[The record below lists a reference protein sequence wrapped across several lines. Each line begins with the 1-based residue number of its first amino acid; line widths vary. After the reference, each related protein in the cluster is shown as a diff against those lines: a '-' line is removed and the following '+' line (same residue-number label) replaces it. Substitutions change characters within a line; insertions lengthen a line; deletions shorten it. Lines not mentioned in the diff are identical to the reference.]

1 MEITQDAW
9 LAWLGVVNLAYQTV
23 WLLYGVSTIFRKD
36 KNRIF
41 IYQLNITPPWVYLAF
56 ITSNLIQI
64 TWLFAWDREVF
75 IAALVLYVLLS
86 ITLSSVLALS
96 VIYLNKNE
104 EKLRN
109 MNMTTEILII
119 QNLVQVSL
127 ILYASV
133 VILFTLVN
141 LSIVLTYRGVVTVM
155 WSSTISLII
164 LSSLVII
171 WFVVDIFIIRKSIF
185 PFVTLFPYTVAL
197 VTIAGAMSEN
207 FDLEKTAGN
216 SIFMLI
222 ILVLTFLFTI
232 IKLIVIFLPK
242 CQKLK

>member
-1 MEITQDAW
+1 M
-9 LAWLGVVNLAYQTV
+9 
-23 WLLYGVSTIFRKD
+23 
-36 KNRIF
+36 
-41 IYQLNITPPWVYLAF
+41 NITPPWVYLAF

-86 ITLSSVLALS
+86 ITLSIALVLS

-104 EKLRN
+104 KKKLRN

-119 QNLVQVSL
+119 QHLVQASL

-133 VILFTLVN
+133 IILFILVN

-164 LSSLVII
+164 LTSLLIN
-171 WFVVDIFIIRKSIF
+171 WFVVDIFIIKKSINQ
-185 PFVTLFPYTVAL
+185 FVTLFPYTVVL
-197 VTIAGAMSEN
+197 VTIAGTISAN
-207 FDLEKTAGN
+207 FDLVKTAGN

-232 IKLIVIFLPK
+232 IKLIVISLPK

>member
-1 MEITQDAW
+1 MNGPYPEITNISF
-9 LAWLGVVNLAYQTV
+9 LAKLFFKTFSSLKHLSGYRTV
-23 WLLYGVSTIFRKD
+23 GLSDRRTIGLSDCRTIGLSDYSYGPIFRKD
-36 KNRIF
+36 KNGVY

-86 ITLSSVLALS
+86 ITWSIALVLS

-119 QNLVQVSL
+119 QHLVQASL

-133 VILFTLVN
+133 IILFTLVN
-141 LSIVLTYRGVVTVM
+141 LSIVFTYRGVVTVM

-164 LSSLVII
+164 LTSLLIN
-171 WFVVDIFIIRKSIF
+171 WFVVDRFIIK
-185 PFVTLFPYTVAL
+185 
-197 VTIAGAMSEN
+197 
-207 FDLEKTAGN
+207 K
-216 SIFMLI
+216 
-222 ILVLTFLFTI
+222 
-232 IKLIVIFLPK
+232 
-242 CQKLK
+242 

>member
-1 MEITQDAW
+1 ME
-9 LAWLGVVNLAYQTV
+9 
-23 WLLYGVSTIFRKD
+23 STIFRKD
-36 KNRIF
+36 KNGVY

-56 ITSNLIQI
+56 ITSNL
-64 TWLFAWDREVF
+64 LF
-75 IAALVLYVLLS
+75 IALV
-86 ITLSSVLALS
+86 LS

-119 QNLVQVSL
+119 QHLVQASL

-133 VILFTLVN
+133 IILFTLVN

-164 LSSLVII
+164 LTSLLIN
-171 WFVVDIFIIRKSIF
+171 WFVVDIFIIKKSINQ
-185 PFVTLFPYTVAL
+185 FVTLFPYTVVL
-197 VTIAGAMSEN
+197 VTIAGTISEN
-207 FDLEKTAGN
+207 FDLVKTAGN

-232 IKLIVIFLPK
+232 IKLIVISLPK

>member
-1 MEITQDAW
+1 ME
-9 LAWLGVVNLAYQTV
+9 
-23 WLLYGVSTIFRKD
+23 STIFRKD
-36 KNRIF
+36 KNGVY

-75 IAALVLYVLLS
+75 IATLVLYVLLS
-86 ITLSSVLALS
+86 ITLFIALVLS

-119 QNLVQVSL
+119 QHLVQASL

-133 VILFTLVN
+133 IILFTLVN

-155 WSSTISLII
+155 
-164 LSSLVII
+164 
-171 WFVVDIFIIRKSIF
+171 
-185 PFVTLFPYTVAL
+185 
-197 VTIAGAMSEN
+197 
-207 FDLEKTAGN
+207 
-216 SIFMLI
+216 
-222 ILVLTFLFTI
+222 
-232 IKLIVIFLPK
+232 
-242 CQKLK
+242 